1 MGTILNLLKLQIDNK
16 TDLLKTASPK
26 KMIVSL
32 LKIILLLALITVGVA
47 LICFRFFSLGIQ
59 INASFL
65 ALILLVTQAISLV
78 FAVGHIINTLYLSKD
93 NEMLICL
100 PVTPNQLFV
109 SKILLIYLKEL
120 AVNAMISIPLFAT
133 FGFFSNGSLGASF
146 YCSIPLLLLLLP
158 IFPIVLAS
166 FISIPVMAIIRF
178 LKKHIV
184 LSIIVILGLVASV
197 LWGYISLIGN
207 LAGNFE
213 IAEKQIQTV
222 LKINAAIV
230 AIGKYIVVYFQLASA
245 MVKFAQWY
253 WYPLFLLLCAGL
265 SALTI
270 LILRPLY
277 FKMSMSSLE
286 KTVRQKK
293 KRTKFKKT
301 STLWTLITK
310 EAACIFR
317 SPTDVFE
324 YFLFTLLMPFIVYSY
339 DKLLMSITVNQ
350 AGINMI
356 AGSHVMVLAILAML
370 SNIVSASAISRD
382 GGNFYTSKIIPV
394 NYYTQLFAKL
404 IFNAIFT
411 IGALIVTAIV
421 SLIFTEYPLW
431 QIGLGTLAVA
441 IASIGHIAWSIDMD
455 IKNPTINLQGDEQ
468 SSVTSK
474 STPKSLLWGLII
486 GFILGIIVIL
496 MSGVQNVFL
505 PYLIII
511 ALAIVFTLNRVYTL
525 VLRINLNYDKIEM

>member
-1 MGTILNLLKLQIDNK
+1 MGKILNLLKLQIDNK
-16 TDLLKTASPK
+16 TDLLKARSPK

-32 LKIILLLALITVGVA
+32 VKVFILLTLITVGLMLV
-47 LICFRFFSLGIQ
+47 FSRFYMVGIRV
-59 INASFL
+59 NTEFL
-65 ALILLVTQAISLV
+65 AVILLVMQTISLI

-120 AVNAMISIPLFAT
+120 AVNAMISIPLFIT
-133 FGFFSNGSLGASF
+133 LGSYGLNIGASL

-166 FISIPVMAIIRF
+166 FISIPVMGIIRF
-178 LKKHIV
+178 LKKHV
-184 LSIIVILGLVASV
+184 VVSIFVILGLVAAI

-207 LAGNFE
+207 LAGSFD
-213 IAEKQIQTV
+213 IANKQVETV
-222 LKINAAIV
+222 ASINNAIG
-230 AIGKYIVVYFQLASA
+230 AIGKHIVIYYQVASA
-245 MVKFAQWY
+245 MVQFSQWY

-270 LILRPLY
+270 LILKSVY
-277 FKMSMSSLE
+277 FKMSMSALE
-286 KTVRQKK
+286 KTVRPAKK
-293 KRTKFKKT
+293 EKKFKK
-301 STLWTLITK
+301 SSALVSLIKK

-317 SPTDVFE
+317 SSTDVFE
-324 YFLFTLLMPFIVYSY
+324 YFLFTLLMPFIVFSY
-339 DKLLMSITVNQ
+339 DKLLMTITVNQ
-350 AGINMI
+350 AGTNMI
-356 AGSHVMVLAILAML
+356 AGSHVMVVAILAML

-394 NYYTQLFAKL
+394 NYYTQIFAKL

-421 SLIFTEYPLW
+421 SLIFTDYPLW
-431 QIGLGTLAVA
+431 QLGLGTIA
-441 IASIGHIAWSIDMD
+441 ISLASIGHIAWSIDMD
-455 IKNPTINLQGDEQ
+455 IKNPSANLQGDEQ
-468 SSVTSK
+468 SSITSK

-486 GFILGIIVIL
+486 GFILGMVVIL
-496 MSGVQNVFL
+496 MSAVENVML

-511 ALAIVFTLNRVYTL
+511 ALGLVFALNRVYTL
-525 VLRINLNYDKIEM
+525 VLRINLCYDKIEM